1 MKNIKEKFGK
11 RLILEQ
17 DGATAHTCKNIRH
30 LQKKSPTKNGWSKNP
45 PNSPD
50 LAYPMEDFWVLL
62 SLN

>member
-1 MKNIKEKFGK
+1 MVQL
-11 RLILEQ
+11 LI
-17 DGATAHTCKNIRH
+17 HVKNIRH